1 MLKPN
6 AIAVVGAAETTQLG
20 VIPDVSNL
28 GLHLDAALN
37 AMADAGLKPGD
48 IDGIATTGEHPWTTA
63 AMLGITPKWVD
74 GTGVGGCSFMLH
86 LRHAAAAIA
95 AGYCTTVLI
104 THGESGRSQVAPPRY
119 APQPASLLGQFE
131 TPYGVSIPATM
142 FTVPVL
148 RYLKATGA
156 TVEDLARVA
165 VVQREWAAKNPRAF
179 AREPITVDD
188 VLNSPMIAYPFRKLM
203 CCLVT
208 DGGGALIVTSAERAR
223 DFPTKP
229 VYVMGSGES
238 VECPIISMMEDFTSS
253 KAFRVSGQA
262 AFQSAGIAHADVDHL
277 MIYDAFAHLP
287 LYGLEDLGFCEK
299 GEAKDFFRER
309 RTAPPSEGK
318 KGGSLPMNT
327 NGGGLSYMH
336 SGMYGMYALQ
346 ESVRQMRGTAA
357 AQVDGAKIS
366 VCHGVGN
373 MFSAAGTII
382 FTNEA

>member
-1 MLKPN
+1 MVMKTN
-6 AIAVVGAAETTQLG
+6 SIAVVGAAETTKLG
-20 VIPDVSNL
+20 VIPDVSTL

-37 AMADAGLKPGD
+37 AMSDAGLTPKD
-48 IDGIATTGEHPWTTA
+48 IDGVATTGESPVTTA
-63 AMLGITPKWVD
+63 AYLGITPKWVD

-104 THGESGRSQVAPPRY
+104 THGESGRSQIAPAHY
-119 APQPASLLGQFE
+119 AMSPASPSGQFE
-131 TPYGVSIPATM
+131 IPYGVSLPANT

-148 RYLKATGA
+148 RYLKTFGA
-156 TVEDLARVA
+156 TEEDLARVA
-165 VVQREWAAKNPRAF
+165 VVQREWAAMNPRAF
-179 AREPITVDD
+179 AKDPISVYD
-188 VLNSPMIAYPFRKLM
+188 VLNSAVIAWPFRKLM

-208 DGGGALIVTSAERAR
+208 DGGGALILTSAKRAR

-238 VECPIISMMEDFTSS
+238 SEAPMVSMMEDFTTSR
-253 KAFRVSGQA
+253 AFRVSGQA
-262 AFQSAGIAHADVDHL
+262 AFESAGVRHADVDHL

-287 LYGLEDLGFCEK
+287 LYGLEDLGFCRR

-309 RTAPPSEGK
+309 RTAP
-318 KGGSLPMNT
+318 GGALPMNT

-346 ESVRQMRGTAA
+346 ESVRQMRGTAP
-357 AQVDGAKIS
+357 AQVPGAKIS
-366 VCHGVGN
+366 VCHGVGG

>member
-1 MLKPN
+1 MITPKS
-6 AIAVVGAAETTQLG
+6 IAVVGAAETTKLG

-37 AMADAGLKPGD
+37 AMADAGLKPQD
-48 IDGIATTGEHPWTTA
+48 IDGIATTGESPVTVA
-63 AMLGITPKWVD
+63 AYLGITPKWVD

-95 AGYCTTVLI
+95 AGYCSTVLI
-104 THGESGRSQVAPPRY
+104 THGESGRSQVGLPGYPRS
-119 APQPASLLGQFE
+119 PASPQGQFE
-131 TPYGVSIPATM
+131 IPFGVSIPATM
-142 FTVPVL
+142 FTIPVL
-148 RYLKATGA
+148 RYLKTYGV
-156 TVEDLARVA
+156 TEEDLARVA
-165 VVQREWAAKNPRAF
+165 VVQREWAAMNPRASL
-179 AREPITVDD
+179 REPITVDD
-188 VLNSPMIAYPFRKLM
+188 VLNSPMIAWPYRKLM

-208 DGGGALIVTSAERAR
+208 DGGGALILTSAERAR
-223 DFPTKP
+223 DFPTRP

-238 VECPIISMMEDFTSS
+238 CEPPMISMMEDFTSS
-253 KAFRVSGQA
+253 RAFRVSGQA
-262 AFQSAGIAHADVDHL
+262 AFASAGISHADVDHL

-287 LYGLEDLGFCEK
+287 LYGLEDLGFCAK
-299 GEAKDFFRER
+299 GEAKDWFRER
-309 RTAPPSEGK
+309 RTAP
-318 KGGSLPMNT
+318 GGGLPMNT

-366 VCHGVGN
+366 VCHGVGG
-373 MFSAAGTII
+373 MFAAAGTVI